1 MTNWIQS
8 IIRPFFGLVAIQPI
22 VMLWL
27 WATTENMWEHYINTG
42 WGLQTVITLY
52 LIPIYHY
59 YEIIYN
65 RIIKTTE

>member
-8 IIRPFFGLVAIQPI
+8 IIRPLQSGTIQPV

-59 YEIIYN
+59 YDIIYN
-65 RIIKTTE
+65 QITKNAE